1 MPPVNSPIA
10 ASPPRIP
17 SPYPFHS
24 RESPPPSSSPYWTTQ
39 QSYPLTDDPR
49 YPYPMPS
56 SRRSSTPPPPHP
68 SDLSRR
74 ERLQRVLARLNRAH
88 EPPSAPSAYGNRT
101 PSPHRQGLYDWA
113 PMPSS
118 DTVEASTEDSEMR
131 RAEEELYRELTGD
144 EMTEGQQDAAE
155 RRLWQRRLME
165 ERARERRRRV
175 VARESGNG
183 ESGLGH
189 GEGSRTERMLRYVM
203 QRERSGVSEEE
214 ERARGAGW
222 WRPTPGGYEESG
234 LSTHEGSGQ
243 VRQENFAAF
252 RRGYLAENLPPRLP
266 RISTPVVPSSTAG
279 KGKSEHAL
287 LENALVYL
295 SRLRNC
301 QNYSE
306 ALEAAVDNNLA
317 TKEWWADKHD
327 DFVVDVNS
335 IEPLEPSHW
344 LQPGAIFD
352 GHQHASSTSSMEIAH
367 RPPSATH
374 VAVEQI
380 NPNYRHSLSSDPS
393 NRSPQPPPF
402 DASRPWLS
410 HTIPSAPNVRPI
422 STKFLDPAHD
432 HWPVRVTLHAVDWES
447 MTLQGTMEAYDV
459 PQHPASLLAAR
470 NASMH
475 ARPRAGK
482 KHAPITTFLEGHI
495 LDHRRHSFLTPQPD
509 EYRSLRGGPTVT
521 NTSNATPYTLPPK
534 NPLIF
539 PSATPKLDAQN
550 WLALPPFSTPPSPL
564 NTSSSPSET
573 MARTLL
579 SPNKINDLSRDYI
592 HMRWKERYFIHP
604 RDGPSCSDEALGDR
618 DRGHGLTISGFYYV
632 SLRRSDGK
640 VEGLYFDPRSR
651 PYQVIRLQGKGRGG
665 VWEFA

>member
-1 MPPVNSPIA
+1 
-10 ASPPRIP
+10 
-17 SPYPFHS
+17 
-24 RESPPPSSSPYWTTQ
+24 
-39 QSYPLTDDPR
+39 
-49 YPYPMPS
+49 MPS
-56 SRRSSTPPPPHP
+56 SFHRTSTPPPPAP

-118 DTVEASTEDSEMR
+118 DHADAGTEGTGLS
-131 RAEEELYRELTGD
+131 RAEEEMLR
-144 EMTEGQQDAAE
+144 EMTGEELAEGQQDAAE
-155 RRLWQRRLME
+155 RRLWQRRLLE

-175 VARESGNG
+175 IARESGGG
-183 ESGLGH
+183 ETGPGQ

-222 WRPTPGGYEESG
+222 WRATPGGHEGSG
-234 LSTHEGSGQ
+234 LSTHEGSGH
-243 VRQENFAAF
+243 VRHENFAAF

-266 RISTPVVPSSTAG
+266 QISTPVVPSSAAE
-279 KGKSEHAL
+279 KEKSEHAL

-295 SRLRNC
+295 DRLRDC
-301 QNYSE
+301 QNYGE
-306 ALEAAVDNNLA
+306 ALEAAVDNSLA
-317 TKEWWADKHD
+317 TKEWWADKHE
-327 DFVVDVNS
+327 DFVVDINS

-344 LQPGAIFD
+344 LQPGAVFD
-352 GHQHASSTSSMEIAH
+352 GHQHASTSSMEIAH

-380 NPNYRHSLSSDPS
+380 NPNYRHSSNSDPS
-393 NRSPQPPPF
+393 TRQGQPPPF

-410 HTIPSAPNVRPI
+410 HTIPPAPNLRSI

-432 HWPVRVTLHAVDWES
+432 HWPVRVTLHTVDWDS

-470 NASMH
+470 NATSSH
-475 ARPRAGK
+475 SRPRAGK

-495 LDHRRHSFLTPQPD
+495 LDHRTHSFLTPQPD
-509 EYRSLRGGPTVT
+509 EHRSHRGGPTET
-521 NTSNATPYTLPPK
+521 NAFNATPYTLPHK
-534 NPLIF
+534 DPLIF
-539 PSATPKLDAQN
+539 PSATSNLDAQN

-579 SPNKINDLSRDYI
+579 SPAKLNNLSKNYI
-592 HMRWKERYFIHP
+592 HMRWKER
-604 RDGPSCSDEALGDR
+604 
-618 DRGHGLTISGFYYV
+618 
-632 SLRRSDGK
+632 
-640 VEGLYFDPRSR
+640 
-651 PYQVIRLQGKGRGG
+651 
-665 VWEFA
+665 